1 MLQVVDIKKSFKGI
15 KVLENITFNINRG
28 EIVSLIGESG
38 AGKTTTM
45 RIISGLE
52 KVDSG
57 HVLIDSE
64 ELNKD
69 TRKNLGMVF
78 QGFNLFPHMTVL
90 QNIIEAPIN
99 VLKIDKYEAEK
110 RAFQILKSLAIEDKA
125 KNYPCELSGGQKQR
139 VAIARVLAMKPKYI
153 CFDEPTSALDPKLT
167 LEVGEIIKELSK
179 EGIGILIVTHDMIFA
194 KKVSS
199 RIIEINNGRI
209 LRNVSS
215 EEFFNIIV

>member
-1 MLQVVDIKKSFKGI
+1 MLQVKNINKSFKNI
-15 KVLENITFNINRG
+15 KAIEDINFTIKSG

-45 RIISGLE
+45 RIICGLE
-52 KVDSG
+52 KADSG
-57 HVLIDSE
+57 SVLIDGE

-90 QNIIEAPIN
+90 QNVIEAPIN
-99 VLKIDKYEAEK
+99 VLKMDKHEA
-110 RAFQILKSLAIEDKA
+110 RARALEILKALSIEDKVEI
-125 KNYPCELSGGQKQR
+125 YPCELSGGQKQR
-139 VAIARVLAMKPKYI
+139 VAIARALAMKPKYI

-167 LEVGEIIKELSK
+167 EEVGNIIRVVAN
-179 EGIGILIVTHDMIFA
+179 EGIGVLIVTHDMNFV

-199 RIIEINNGRI
+199 RVIEMVGGKVFSVTNPGWK
-209 LRNVSS
+209 
-215 EEFFNIIV
+215 